1 MELIG
6 KIKQIGQTKE
16 YGSNGFRKRELV
28 LTTEKQSKDKKY
40 YDHILIEFIQDN
52 CHTLDSYNVGDN
64 VKVSINIK
72 GREWTNKDNE
82 IKFFNSIQGWRIEQ
96 DSPVTLQEQ
105 NKDRE
110 TADPLPF

>member
-64 VKVSINIK
+64 V
-72 GREWTNKDNE
+72 NKDNE